1 MDVFVPALLAR
12 QDRAGVSHL
21 RRLPRRSFFTVGSL
35 DSTYSSPEHNSACRL
50 RQCNME
56 NVVEKKVQWVT
67 VDESKEGQ
75 RLDNFLTTQLK
86 GLPKGRIYK
95 MIRTGEVRINKG
107 RCKPDSRI
115 AAGDVVRIPPVTLGP
130 EREQVANKGIQM
142 RLSDALLYEDEDLI
156 VLNKPAGLAVHGGSG
171 LATGL
176 IEQLRLARPTE
187 KFLELVHRLDRE
199 TSGCLIVARR
209 PSALRRMHQQL
220 RDQDKGLKKRYVA
233 LLQGK
238 WPQYLVDVEAPLE
251 KVERGGERFV
261 NVSERGKPS
270 HTRIKVLEYLDGCSL
285 VAAEPVTGRTH
296 QIRVHAAFH
305 KHAVL
310 GDTKYQPDSQRDA
323 WRAQGI
329 NGLCLHSRSIGLI
342 AASGHEIFVEA
353 PIPNPIHAFL
363 RGAGL
368 DPEIY

>member
-1 MDVFVPALLAR
+1 M
-12 QDRAGVSHL
+12 
-21 RRLPRRSFFTVGSL
+21 
-35 DSTYSSPEHNSACRL
+35 
-50 RQCNME
+50 
-56 NVVEKKVQWVT
+56 EKKVQWVT
-67 VDESKEGQ
+67 VDASKEGQ

-130 EREQVANKGIQM
+130 ERENIAHKGIQM

-176 IEQLRLARPTE
+176 IEQLRLARPNE

-199 TSGCLIVARR
+199 TSGCLVVARR

-220 RDQDKGLKKRYVA
+220 RDKDQALQKRYLA
-233 LLQGK
+233 LVQGK
-238 WPQYLVDVEAPLE
+238 WPGYLIDVEAPLE
-251 KVERGGERFV
+251 KIERGGERIV
-261 NVSERGKPS
+261 RVAEGGKPS
-270 HTRIKVLEYLDGCSL
+270 HTRFKVLEHFDGCSL
-285 VAAEPVTGRTH
+285 VEAEPVTGRTH
-296 QIRVHAAFH
+296 QIRVHAAFQ
-305 KHAVL
+305 KHPVL
-310 GDTKYQPDSQRDA
+310 GDLKYQDDDQRDA
-323 WRAQGI
+323 WRSRGI
-329 NGLCLHSRSIGLI
+329 HGLCLHSRSIGLL
-342 AASGHEIFVEA
+342 AASGHAVTIEA
-353 PIPNPIHAFL
+353 PIPHPIASFL
-363 RGAGL
+363 HGLGL